1 MTKYE
6 PLAEFLGSH
15 TGDSCTLALAEIERI
30 IAKPLPRSART
41 HPAWWGNDGTH
52 SQARAWMEAGWRARP
67 ASPDLDSVIFER
79 KGNTH
84 LRTTLS
90 GPDGATAQVVVR
102 GLDRAVVRT
111 LKRRA
116 RDAGRS
122 LEAELRLI
130 LTRAARPSRDV
141 LLREADRIRALTP
154 GPLPDSTSLLRAYRD
169 SR

>member
-15 TGDSCTLALAEIERI
+15 KGDSCTLALAEIERI

-79 KGNTH
+79 KGHTH

-90 GPDGATAQVVVR
+90 GPDGAHRAGGGARPGPR
-102 GLDRAVVRT
+102 GRADSEET
-111 LKRRA
+111 GA
-116 RDAGRS
+116 W
-122 LEAELRLI
+122 
-130 LTRAARPSRDV
+130 TRAAPSKRSF
-141 LLREADRIRALTP
+141 A
-154 GPLPDSTSLLRAYRD
+154 
-169 SR
+169 